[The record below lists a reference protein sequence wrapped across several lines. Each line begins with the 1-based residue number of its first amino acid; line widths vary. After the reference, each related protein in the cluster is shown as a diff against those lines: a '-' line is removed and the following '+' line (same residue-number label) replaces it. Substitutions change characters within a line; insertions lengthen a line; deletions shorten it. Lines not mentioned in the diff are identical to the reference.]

1 MASANSPGTAGVSPA
16 TFRQRASAGRRPAV
30 PGSRQKPTPAELLV
44 LEQFLP
50 YRLSIL
56 SNRVS
61 RAIARRYAKT
71 FELSIPEWRVIA
83 VLGRRPGLTAK
94 EIAEA
99 TEMDKVAVSRAVA
112 RLITAKR
119 VASRADRADARR
131 QLLSLTREG
140 ESVHARIAP
149 IALASEE
156 RLLAALDAR
165 ERALLDQL
173 LDRLLEAAKVL

>member
-1 MASANSPGTAGVSPA
+1 MASAKRKPGPKG
-16 TFRQRASAGRRPAV
+16 
-30 PGSRQKPTPAELLV
+30 LLV
-44 LEQFLP
+44 LEEFLP
-50 YRLSIL
+50 YRLSVL

-71 FELSIPEWRVIA
+71 FDLTIPEWRVIA
-83 VLGRRPGLTAK
+83 VLGHRPGLTAK

-112 RLITAKR
+112 RLAAARRVVAK
-119 VASRADRADARR
+119 SDPADARR

-140 ESVHARIAP
+140 EALHARIAP

-156 RLLAALDAR
+156 RLLAVLDAR
-165 ERALLDQL
+165 ERQELDRL
-173 LDRLLEAAKVL
+173 MDRLLEASKRL

>member
-1 MASANSPGTAGVSPA
+1 MASAKRKPG
-16 TFRQRASAGRRPAV
+16 
-30 PGSRQKPTPAELLV
+30 PAELLV
-44 LEQFLP
+44 LEDFLP

-61 RAIARRYAKT
+61 RAIAARYAKAFDLT
-71 FELSIPEWRVIA
+71 IPEWRIIA

-112 RLITAKR
+112 RL
-119 VASRADRADARR
+119 VAARRIAARSDPDDARR
-131 QLLSLTREG
+131 QPLALTREG

-149 IALASEE
+149 MALASEQK
-156 RLLAALDAR
+156 LLAALDGR
-165 ERALLDQL
+165 ERAQLETL
-173 LDRLLEAAKVL
+173 LDRLLSAAKSL

>member
-1 MASANSPGTAGVSPA
+1 MASAK
-16 TFRQRASAGRRPAV
+16 R
-30 PGSRQKPTPAELLV
+30 KPTPAELLV
-44 LEQFLP
+44 LEEFLP
-50 YRLSIL
+50 YRLSVL

-61 RAIARRYAKT
+61 RAIAARYAKAFDLT
-71 FELSIPEWRVIA
+71 IPEWRVIA

-94 EIAEA
+94 EVTEA
-99 TEMDKVAVSRAVA
+99 TEMDKVAVSRAVG
-112 RLITAKR
+112 RLVDAKR
-119 VASRADRADARR
+119 VAAKADRADARR

-165 ERALLDQL
+165 ERAQLDAL
-173 LDRLLEAAKVL
+173 MDRLLTAAKSL

>member
-1 MASANSPGTAGVSPA
+1 MASAK
-16 TFRQRASAGRRPAV
+16 R
-30 PGSRQKPTPAELLV
+30 KPTPAELLV
-44 LEQFLP
+44 LEEFLP

-61 RAIARRYAKT
+61 RAIAARYAKT
-71 FELSIPEWRVIA
+71 FDLTIPEWRIIA

-94 EIAEA
+94 EVAEA

-112 RLITAKR
+112 RL
-119 VASRADRADARR
+119 VAARRIAARFDPDDARR
-131 QLLSLTREG
+131 QLLALTREG

-156 RLLAALDAR
+156 RLLTALEPR
-165 ERALLDQL
+165 ERRELNMLI
-173 LDRLLEAAKVL
+173 DRLLLAAKTL

>member
-1 MASANSPGTAGVSPA
+1 MASAK
-16 TFRQRASAGRRPAV
+16 R
-30 PGSRQKPTPAELLV
+30 KPSPAELLV
-44 LEQFLP
+44 LEEFLP

-61 RAIARRYAKT
+61 RAIARRYAKAFDLT
-71 FELSIPEWRVIA
+71 IPEWRVIA

-112 RLITAKR
+112 RLVGARR
-119 VASRADRADARR
+119 VAAAADRSDARR

-149 IALASEE
+149 IALAAEE
-156 RLLAALDAR
+156 KLLASLSSR
-165 ERALLDQL
+165 ERTELDVL
-173 LDRLLEAAKVL
+173 IDRLLGAAKLL